1 MAQASRSELG
11 LGVSAGSRS
20 WCSVG
25 GQSRPLG
32 FALQVGPSHIPGR
45 VQEERLM
52 GIISLVSGHVHLAL
66 ETKHLDSGLQGGGAR
81 GVFNKEA

>member
-1 MAQASRSELG
+1 M
-11 LGVSAGSRS
+11 
-20 WCSVG
+20 
-25 GQSRPLG
+25 
-32 FALQVGPSHIPGR
+32 QVGPSHIPGR